1 MLAVTILGNNSA
13 LPMFDRHPTAQVV
26 TTGDRL
32 FLVDCG
38 EGTQIQM
45 NRYKIRR
52 SKIGHIFISH
62 LHGDHYYGLIGLLNS
77 MSLTGR
83 EDDLHIFG
91 PPPLK
96 EIIDLQLLHA
106 DTSLSFDLFFHP
118 LGEDGILVDDDR
130 ISIRC
135 FQVTHRIPCWGF
147 LFQLKKNPRKVDP
160 DRAAAAGIPASFFG
174 KLKKGEDYVKE
185 NGECVP
191 NESVTIPAPPGRSY
205 AYCADTRFQ
214 PSIAETA
221 RNVGLLYHEAT
232 YLDDQRS
239 KAHFRFHSTARQ
251 AATIAAEAN
260 AGRLLLGH
268 FSSKYEML
276 DAFREEA
283 TQVFPNTEV
292 CREGVTYLIP

>member
-1 MLAVTILGNNSA
+1 
-13 LPMFDRHPTAQVV
+13 MFDRHPTAQVV

-52 SKIGHIFISH
+52 SKIGHVFISH

-83 EDDLHIFG
+83 TDDLHVFG
-91 PPPLK
+91 PAALK
-96 EIIDLQLLHA
+96 EIIDLQLFHA
-106 DTSLSFDLFFHP
+106 DTSLSFELYFHA
-118 LGEDGILVDDDR
+118 LGEDGILVEDDR
-130 ISIRC
+130 FSVASFR
-135 FQVTHRIPCWGF
+135 VTHRIPCWGF
-147 LFQLKKNPRKVDP
+147 LFREKRNPRRVDP
-160 DRAAAAGIPASFFG
+160 DRAAAAGIPPSFFG
-174 KLKKGEDYVKE
+174 KLKKGSDFQKDD
-185 NGECVP
+185 GEIIP

-214 PSIAETA
+214 PDIAETA
-221 RNVGLLYHEAT
+221 KQVGLLYHEAT
-232 YLDDQRS
+232 YLDDQRG
-239 KAHFRFHSTARQ
+239 KAHVRYHSTARQ

-268 FSSKYEML
+268 FSSKYETL

-283 TQVFPNTEV
+283 VQVFPNTEV
-292 CREGVTYLIP
+292 CREGVTYLIT